1 MGCNS
6 LAVYAARQRS
16 LAPAQGAAVGDA
28 PADGAWGQ
36 WSRPLAR
43 AGRRAALPA
52 ALWACSTLPALAVPD
67 AIAAAAA
74 PGLSLA
80 GLPDWLRSIPPW
92 AFVLGFVVLP
102 ALGFPISLFYLTVG
116 AVFPDPGLAL
126 AVALACMTANMAVS
140 YVGARVLSRPVQGLL
155 HRRGYPLPQLTEGA
169 EWRAIVLL
177 RASPLPWLMQS
188 WLLALGGARF
198 LPYMLVGAP
207 VQSLVGAGMVL
218 VGESL
223 FQGNAVWLLVGV
235 TAFLLGQAAL
245 TALRWRLRGRGS
257 AY

>member
-1 MGCNS
+1 MECNS
-6 LAVYAARQRS
+6 LAVHPVRLQSLS
-16 LAPAQGAAVGDA
+16 LAPGPAVGEASPGGAQGQCRRMLIWAGGRAV
-28 PADGAWGQ
+28 
-36 WSRPLAR
+36 
-43 AGRRAALPA
+43 LPA
-52 ALWACSTLPALAVPD
+52 VLWACSTLPALAVAD
-67 AIAAAAA
+67 MAAAAT

-80 GLPDWLRSIPPW
+80 DLPDWLRSIPPW

-116 AVFPDPGLAL
+116 AVFRDPGLAL
-126 AVALACMTANMAVS
+126 AVALGCMTVNMALS
-140 YVGARVLSRPVQGLL
+140 YAVARVLSRPIQGFL

-188 WLLALGGARF
+188 WLLALGGSRF

-223 FQGNAVWLLVGV
+223 FQGNAVWLLAGV

-245 TALRWRLRGRGS
+245 TALRRRLRGRGS